1 MIRVRARHGALL
13 AIPVGVAGFA
23 LAGTVLAASVAPTAW
38 NPVVDPA
45 AGASVTDVGDR
56 SDAESPVSSAVYVY
70 VFPKQPTF
78 AAERVPV
85 PLPVPTTVPLPPPR
99 IDGELGIPQIVL
111 AAYRTAAE
119 TLAEVDS
126 SCRLRWEV
134 LAGVG
139 RVESG
144 HARDGLVY
152 ADGTTF
158 EPILG
163 PRLDGGAYAAIP
175 DTDDGVL
182 DGDTGWDRAVG
193 PMQFIPGTWAAVG
206 ADGNDDGN
214 ADPHNVFDAAL
225 SAGRY
230 LCAGSADLGERAGL
244 ERALL
249 RYNHS
254 AAYVALVMA
263 WIDGYSAGQ
272 VTPIPPRPTPP
283 PPTTTSPT
291 TTEPT
296 TTEPTTT
303 EPTTAPTTT
312 EPTTSEPT
320 TAPTTTGPSITPPP
334 TTSDPPPTTSDPP
347 PATSDP
353 PSATTAPSPPAEPR
367 AGPAR

>member
-45 AGASVTDVGDR
+45 ARASVTDVGDR

-78 AAERVPV
+78 AVERIPV

-163 PRLDGGAYAAIP
+163 PRLDGGPYAAIP

-182 DGDTGWDRAVG
+182 DGDTVWDRAVG

-214 ADPHNVFDAAL
+214 ADP
-225 SAGRY
+225 
-230 LCAGSADLGERAGL
+230 
-244 ERALL
+244 
-249 RYNHS
+249 
-254 AAYVALVMA
+254 
-263 WIDGYSAGQ
+263 
-272 VTPIPPRPTPP
+272 
-283 PPTTTSPT
+283 
-291 TTEPT
+291 
-296 TTEPTTT
+296 
-303 EPTTAPTTT
+303 
-312 EPTTSEPT
+312 
-320 TAPTTTGPSITPPP
+320 
-334 TTSDPPPTTSDPP
+334 
-347 PATSDP
+347 
-353 PSATTAPSPPAEPR
+353 
-367 AGPAR
+367 

>member
-45 AGASVTDVGDR
+45 ARASVTDVGDR

-182 DGDTGWDRAVG
+182 DGDTVWDRAVG

-230 LCAGSADLGERAGL
+230 LCAGSADLSERAGL

-249 RYNHS
+249 RYNRS

-296 TTEPTTT
+296 TTEPTT
-303 EPTTAPTTT
+303 
-312 EPTTSEPT
+312 
-320 TAPTTTGPSITPPP
+320 APTTTGPSITPPP

-353 PSATTAPSPPAEPR
+353 PSATTAPSPP
-367 AGPAR
+367 G

>member
-45 AGASVTDVGDR
+45 AAASVTDVGDR
-56 SDAESPVSSAVYVY
+56 SDVESPVSNAVYVY
-70 VFPKQPTF
+70 VFPKRPTF
-78 AAERVPV
+78 AVERVPV
-85 PLPVPTTVPLPPPR
+85 PVPVPTTVPLPPPR

-111 AAYRTAAE
+111 AAYRAAAE

-163 PRLDGGAYAAIP
+163 PRLDGGAFAAIP

-182 DGDTGWDRAVG
+182 DGDTVWDRAVG

-214 ADPHNVFDAAL
+214 VDPHNIFDAAL

-230 LCAGSADLGERAGL
+230 LCAGSADLGDRAGL

-263 WIDGYSAGQ
+263 WIDGYAAGQ
-272 VTPIPPRPTPP
+272 VTPIPPRPPP
-283 PPTTTSPT
+283 PPTQAPPTTAPPTTAPTTSPT
-291 TTEPT
+291 TTDPT
-296 TTEPTTT
+296 TTD
-303 EPTTAPTTT
+303 
-312 EPTTSEPT
+312 PTTS
-320 TAPTTTGPSITPPP
+320 PTTTGPAINPTTPPTTSDPPP

-347 PATSDP
+347 ATEPATTS
-353 PSATTAPSPPAEPR
+353 PSTPSRSPT
-367 AGPAR
+367 GPTR